1 MSGNE
6 YLDYDLPQYG
16 LDGPD
21 VKKQREKAISLYNP
35 NVPGSSGTEV
45 LCSTCKGLH
54 LSADKFIINDDSGVA
69 SKNVLNPFLPQPH
82 PTRISDFPLR
92 SKSSK
97 NSLGTLSRILGE
109 SSTCPLC
116 SLIIN
121 SITNPDRAAHTQEY
135 LSYPKASCYVNW
147 EIDGREAV
155 RGDAGLRG
163 DAGRVK
169 GRTRRLHLSW
179 TGSNLADSYLVFVAP
194 ERYIRPNS
202 DALCVWKDETLFLGR
217 NIDTEG
223 GSRALIKSWLDL
235 CCKSHGG
242 PCTDVRVVWR
252 SSEFGHM
259 ISQSYFGVID
269 VYNMR
274 LTSLPYRVLDR
285 LSGEEVEK
293 RPQLLIPKVSED
305 YERRPGRP
313 GSPGSSLSPED
324 AMSLITHDPYVA
336 LSHVWGEQRSCMTT
350 LDNIMLHR
358 SHGGLERILAALP
371 TPHAFRDAIEVVR
384 GLGIQYLW
392 IDSLCIIQD
401 STRSWNLN
409 SRVMDLIYGHATLT
423 ICAADGTDSSAGL
436 RAMHAREHDHHQ
448 YMKECVTGVR
458 LMVSRPPEL
467 GIKASTWDT
476 RAWTF
481 QERLLSRRSLIYTEG
496 RVYFQ
501 CLSTGMSEDI
511 FADKQGAGWSLD
523 LIQAPLRMLNDLARR
538 APWVYV
544 NFVSLYTSRNLTK
557 PRDILAAFNGVSN
570 LMRKK
575 LGAPFIFG
583 LPSSH
588 FDLALLWEPEK
599 VLKRRRPGKDDEK
612 GKAEFNGMEFPSWSW
627 CGWWGGKME
636 YSSGMV
642 EGCLM
647 DLNEWLIKH
656 TWIHWY
662 IRDGHGNLRPLWDG
676 DKFSEDVTLEK
687 RWMGYGGKPDDD
699 DVVEL
704 NKEAIDKERNREIK
718 IVKGGARFPSSSA
731 KEAYIDYDRDP
742 NKQAMAGRI
751 EPSEYSMS
759 ETMSSQSVSAQVSPT
774 REHRL
779 FEDRMP
785 YYYASGVVDK
795 RGLPSRLDS
804 TSNGLG
810 ANKHRRDTYGRDI
823 PIEIADRQ
831 DDFLHTLPDSPY
843 RVVMTK
849 YSSEPDKEFPDQPI
863 LQFWTWHTTLHIA
876 PSDDDD
882 DPSPPGRSGSGLR
895 RYDIADQAG
904 DWCGSLV
911 LDEQWTQA
919 STSSRHEFIA
929 ISDAKAFTRDEC
941 DVWTYYTP
949 KEREQS
955 EWDLYFVLLVERK
968 GVKWERVALGKVF
981 KAAFAISEW
990 KEIILG

>member
-1 MSGNE
+1 
-6 YLDYDLPQYG
+6 
-16 LDGPD
+16 
-21 VKKQREKAISLYNP
+21 
-35 NVPGSSGTEV
+35 
-45 LCSTCKGLH
+45 
-54 LSADKFIINDDSGVA
+54 
-69 SKNVLNPFLPQPH
+69 
-82 PTRISDFPLR
+82 
-92 SKSSK
+92 
-97 NSLGTLSRILGE
+97 
-109 SSTCPLC
+109 
-116 SLIIN
+116 
-121 SITNPDRAAHTQEY
+121 
-135 LSYPKASCYVNW
+135 
-147 EIDGREAV
+147 
-155 RGDAGLRG
+155 
-163 DAGRVK
+163 
-169 GRTRRLHLSW
+169 
-179 TGSNLADSYLVFVAP
+179 DSYLVFVAP

-202 DALCVWKDETLFLGR
+202 DALCVWRDEALFLGR

-235 CCKSHGG
+235 CCKSHRG
-242 PCTDVRVVWR
+242 PCTDIRNVERQ
-252 SSEFGHM
+252 SKFGHM

-269 VYNMR
+269 IYNMR
-274 LTSLPYRVLDR
+274 LTSLPYQV
-285 LSGEEVEK
+285 SGELVT
-293 RPQLLIPKVSED
+293 
-305 YERRPGRP
+305 Y
-313 GSPGSSLSPED
+313 
-324 AMSLITHDPYVA
+324 DPYVA

-358 SHGGLERILAALP
+358 SHGGLERTLASLP
-371 TPHAFRDAIEVVR
+371 TPHAFRDAIDVVR

-409 SRVMDLIYGHATLT
+409 SRVMDLIYWHAKLT
-423 ICAADGTDSSAGL
+423 ICAADGNDSSAGL
-436 RAMHAREHDHHQ
+436 RAMHAREHEHHQ

-481 QERLLSRRSLIYTEG
+481 QERLLSPRSLIYTEG

-523 LIQAPLRMLNDLARR
+523 LVQAPLQMLSDLARR

-570 LMRKK
+570 VMRKK

-599 VLKRRRPGKDDEK
+599 ALKRRRPGKNDEK
-612 GKAEFNGMEFPSWSW
+612 EKAEFNGMEFPSWSW
-627 CGWWGGKME
+627 CGWWGSKME
-636 YSSGMV
+636 YNSGMV

-676 DKFSEDVTLEK
+676 ALSEDVTLEK
-687 RWMGYGGKPDDD
+687 RWMGYGGKSEDDE
-699 DVVEL
+699 VEL
-704 NKEAIDKERNREIK
+704 RKQVIEVPAP
-718 IVKGGARFPSSSA
+718 ARRKRRGRKRRGRKRRGRKRSARSPSSSSSSSSSFSSSSSSA
-731 KEAYIDYDRDP
+731 EDDADDSHRDHG
-742 NKQAMAGRI
+742 QRFTRI
-751 EPSEYSMS
+751 EPSE
-759 ETMSSQSVSAQVSPT
+759 
-774 REHRL
+774 
-779 FEDRMP
+779 
-785 YYYASGVVDK
+785 
-795 RGLPSRLDS
+795 
-804 TSNGLG
+804 
-810 ANKHRRDTYGRDI
+810 RRDPYGRDI
-823 PIEIADRQ
+823 PMEIADHQ
-831 DDFLHTLPDSPY
+831 DDFRQTLPESPY
-843 RVVMTK
+843 RVVMTE
-849 YSSEPDKEFPDQPI
+849 YSSESDKEFPDQPI
-863 LQFWTWHTTLHIA
+863 LQFWTWHTALHIA

-882 DPSPPGRSGSGLR
+882 DPSPPGRNGSGLR
-895 RYDIADQAG
+895 RYDIADQVG

-919 STSSRHEFIA
+919 SKSSRHEFIA

-981 KAAFAISEW
+981 KAAFAMSEW

>member
-1 MSGNE
+1 MSANE
-6 YLDYDLPQYG
+6 YLDDDSLQNG
-16 LDGPD
+16 FGGPD
-21 VKKQREKAISLYNP
+21 LKEQRKKAISPYNP
-35 NVPGSSGTEV
+35 NVPGSSRTQV
-45 LCSTCKGLH
+45 LCSICKGLN
-54 LSADKFIINDDSGVA
+54 LSADQFIINDDSSVA
-69 SKNVLNPFLPQPH
+69 SKNVLNHFLPQPH

-92 SKSSK
+92 SKSRK
-97 NSLGTLSRILGE
+97 KDLGTLSRILGE
-109 SSTCPLC
+109 SSTCSLC
-116 SLIIN
+116 YLIIN
-121 SITNPDRAAHTQEY
+121 SVTNPDRAAHTQEY
-135 LSYPKASCYVNW
+135 LSYPEVSCSVNW
-147 EIDGREAV
+147 EIDGRKAV
-155 RGDAGLRG
+155 RGEEGS
-163 DAGRVK
+163 VT

-179 TGSNLADSYLVFVAP
+179 TDSNLADSYLVFVAP

-202 DALCVWKDETLFLGR
+202 DALCVWKDEALFLGR
-217 NIDTEG
+217 NIDREG

-235 CCKSHGG
+235 CCKSHRH
-242 PCTDVRVVWR
+242 PCTDSRVVWR
-252 SSEFGHM
+252 HSEFGHM

-274 LTSLPYRVLDR
+274 LTSLPYHA
-285 LSGEEVEK
+285 SGELSREE
-293 RPQLLIPKVSED
+293 REHEFPNISED
-305 YERRPGRP
+305 SERRP
-313 GSPGSSLSPED
+313 GSPGSPGH
-324 AMSLITHDPYVA
+324 ARSLITYDPYVA

-350 LDNIMLHR
+350 LENIMLHR
-358 SHGGLERILAALP
+358 SHGGLERVLAALP
-371 TPHAFRDAIEVVR
+371 TPHAFRDAIDVVR

-401 STRSWNLN
+401 STRAWNLN
-409 SRVMDLIYGHATLT
+409 SRVMDLIYGHAKLT

-448 YMKECVTGVR
+448 CMKECVTGVR
-458 LMVSRPPEL
+458 LMVSRPPEA
-467 GIKASTWDT
+467 GIKASTWDK

-481 QERLLSRRSLIYTEG
+481 QERLLSPRCLIYTEG

-501 CLSTGMSEDI
+501 CLSTGMTEDI

-523 LIQAPLRMLNDLARR
+523 LVQAPLRMLSDLVRR
-538 APWVYV
+538 APWVYM

-570 LMRKK
+570 LMRKA

-599 VLKRRRPGKDDEK
+599 ALKRRRPRKNDEE

-627 CGWWGGKME
+627 CGWSGGKME
-636 YSSGMV
+636 YDSGMV

-676 DKFSEDVTLEK
+676 DKFVKGVTLEK
-687 RWMGYGGKPDDD
+687 RWMGYGGGPDD
-699 DVVEL
+699 DVVDLFEETIIRRPES
-704 NKEAIDKERNREIK
+704 KPRRVDI
-718 IVKGGARFPSSSA
+718 GAGSTIGHGA
-731 KEAYIDYDRDP
+731 LGDYDMNP
-742 NKQAMAGRI
+742 MNKIPKAPEPI
-751 EPSEYSMS
+751 EPSEYSMPQ
-759 ETMSSQSVSAQVSPT
+759 TMSVRSVSAQVPP
-774 REHRL
+774 RHGNWLNENH
-779 FEDRMP
+779 MP
-785 YYYASGVVDK
+785 HYYTSRVVDQ
-795 RGLPSRLDS
+795 RE
-804 TSNGLG
+804 
-810 ANKHRRDTYGRDI
+810 ANKYRRRDTYGRDI
-823 PIEIADRQ
+823 PMEIADHQDHFRQ
-831 DDFLHTLPDSPY
+831 TLPESPY

-863 LQFWTWHTTLHIA
+863 LQFWTWHTTLHLA

-882 DPSPPGRSGSGLR
+882 GPSPPGPSGSGLR
-895 RYDIADQAG
+895 RYDIADQFG

-911 LDEQWTQA
+911 LDEQWIRA
-919 STSSRHEFIA
+919 SQSSRHEFIA
-929 ISDAKAFTRDEC
+929 ISEAKAFTRDEC
-941 DVWTYYTP
+941 NVWTYYTP

-955 EWDLYFVLLVERK
+955 EWELYFVLLVERK

-981 KAAFAISEW
+981 KAAFASSEW